1 VRSYG
6 WGCVAGLIG
15 ILASVLGC
23 ASTSRVADNVTTGQ
37 LSQKNKSVALM
48 KVGSVDPSCVT
59 ASVLLGRRDGA
70 VFQPARQIDVAG
82 LKAPVAP
89 LVSEVELDPGE
100 YHVIG
105 YSCAAPNG
113 KQVAVTSQVNGV
125 YRSSLAHFQIGA
137 GEILNVGY
145 LQMHAGR
152 VRRNLLSRSVP
163 MRLSVTDWPLDEIER
178 FRKQRPQLFDQMKVR
193 LMTVPNGPS
202 EEERQENCEELAR
215 LVAAGK
221 VQTLPASCAR
231 TARKA

>member
-1 VRSYG
+1 MRWYG
-6 WGCVAGLIG
+6 WGYVAGLVVAVG
-15 ILASVLGC
+15 SVLGC

-105 YSCAAPNG
+105 YSCAAPSG
-113 KQVAVTSQVNGV
+113 KKVAVTSQVNGV

-152 VRRNLLSRSVP
+152 VRRNLLSHSVP
-163 MRLSVTDWPLDEIER
+163 MRLSVSDWPLDEIER